1 MSKNEEKSKL
11 NSHLNNPSKPLYS
24 VSKTKK
30 IDTAQAQKMMNYRI
44 IQKNLVYVIGLSEKL
59 TNKELLGKND
69 YFGQYGQ
76 IVKIIVNKHKAYYAD
91 NQKKPS
97 YSAYISYSSP
107 SEAASAILAIDSV
120 TVDESLI
127 RASFGTTKY
136 CTFFLKNLDCPN
148 KECLYMH
155 SLADDEVIVN
165 KDDCNTIN
173 QDNKNY
179 SSHSHKNIFHEQ
191 HLLAIKMA
199 NLFSKDIKR
208 KYAEKSKRKS
218 VFPSLESIYKKDIV
232 IENDPE
238 APKKNKTPNH
248 KSKINS
254 ATYSNGSK
262 LENFEKIENIE
273 ERKIFNSSGCGNGSA
288 VNSDN
293 SNFANKSINGN
304 TYSSLNNNLNFDEK
318 LEKEK
323 IEKLDIESFDVI
335 EKLDKNKSEENSTS
349 SNSPQTSNSPDFS
362 NIKKI
367 SSIYRNREKSRFP
380 FVPTTIQENES
391 QKDSDVTKPIPDYI
405 IDLINKKVSR
415 YSFFKK
421 FENDFNLGNKND
433 KIYVEESFK
442 KCHHYRNDSWAD
454 FIFTN
459 INLQNNN

>member
-1 MSKNEEKSKL
+1 MSKIEEKSKL
-11 NSHLNNPSKPLYS
+11 NAHLNNPSKPLPS

-30 IDTAQAQKMMNYRI
+30 IDTVLAQKMTNYRI

-59 TNKELLGKND
+59 TNKELLGKYD

-76 IVKIIVNKHKAYYAD
+76 ILKIIVNKHKAYYGE

-120 TVDESLI
+120 TVDDSLI

-165 KDDCNTIN
+165 KDEFNSTTTGDVR
-173 QDNKNY
+173 NY
-179 SSHSHKNIFHEQ
+179 QSYKNIFYEQ

-199 NLFSKDIKR
+199 NIFNKDVKGR
-208 KYAEKSKRKS
+208 FVEKSKRKS
-218 VFPSLESIYKKDIV
+218 VFPNLESIYKKDLV

-238 APKKNKTPNH
+238 GLKKTKTPNH
-248 KSKINS
+248 KSKINLGNFNNFN
-254 ATYSNGSK
+254 NGNK
-262 LENFEKIENIE
+262 FDKFE
-273 ERKIFNSSGCGNGSA
+273 ERKFNSYGS
-288 VNSDN
+288 NSQ
-293 SNFANKSINGN
+293 SNNVTPKHIDASTTINK
-304 TYSSLNNNLNFDEK
+304 NLNFDEK
-318 LEKEK
+318 LEK
-323 IEKLDIESFDVI
+323 IEKFNSDKLNIEI
-335 EKLDKNKSEENSTS
+335 NEKLNENKSEENSTN
-349 SNSPQTSNSPDFS
+349 SNTPQISTSPNSEINNNPID
-362 NIKKI
+362 IKKN

-380 FVPTTIQENES
+380 FVPTTIPENES
-391 QKDSDVTKPIPDYI
+391 HKDSDETKPIPEYI
-405 IDLINKKVSR
+405 FDLINKKVSR
-415 YSFFKK
+415 YTFFKK
-421 FENDFNLGNKND
+421 FENDFNLDNKND

-442 KCHHYRNDSWAD
+442 KCRHYRNDSWAD